1 MLYNEL
7 DYAKEKDLVLKRIA
21 RTALKRKYPSKYVEE
36 ISIIVDQYF
45 NLYQFAP
52 NEVLLNHPKVQE
64 AFSLAEKSHFGQV
77 RKYTD
82 EEYIV
87 HLREVASFLSSIP
100 ENTYEEVVSGLLHD
114 VVEKGN
120 VSLDFIKDNFG
131 YNVFTHVD
139 YLSDKAT
146 LEDGNRKERM
156 IKNWKHFSQCPPT
169 TNNIKAIDILS
180 NTRSTMLC
188 DGKYGA
194 TYLEP
199 IVEFMNP
206 YFQQCEHL
214 NPEVKSMFKKITEL
228 SQQIV
233 LLQKKHNISKLEK
246 AYANQ
251 VKNEKRKFQASIT
264 I

>member
-1 MLYNEL
+1 MLYNKL

-21 RTALKRKYPSKYVEE
+21 RTALKRKYPSKYIEE
-36 ISIIVDQYF
+36 ISVVVEQYF
-45 NLYQFAP
+45 NLYQFTP
-52 NEVLLNHPKVQE
+52 NEELLNHPKVQE

-82 EEYIV
+82 EDYIV

-100 ENTYEEVVSGLLHD
+100 GNTYEEIVSGLLHD

-131 YNVFTHVD
+131 LNVFIHVD
-139 YLSDKAT
+139 YLTDKAT

-156 IKNWKHFSQCPPT
+156 IKNWTHFSQCPPK

-180 NTRSTMLC
+180 NTRSIMLC

-199 IVEFMNP
+199 IVEYMNP

-214 NPEVKSMFKKITEL
+214 NIEVKNMFKAMTEI
-228 SQQIV
+228 SQKIV
-233 LLQKKHNISKLEK
+233 LLQQKYNISKLEK

-251 VKNEKRKFQASIT
+251 VKNEKRKAQMNIT